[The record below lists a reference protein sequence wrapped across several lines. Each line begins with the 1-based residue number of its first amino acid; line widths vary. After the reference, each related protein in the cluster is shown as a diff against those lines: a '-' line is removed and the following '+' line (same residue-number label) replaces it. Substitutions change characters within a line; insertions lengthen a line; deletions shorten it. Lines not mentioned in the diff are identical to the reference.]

1 MKITLTEEK
10 EIELGPAP
18 IIRGLR
24 IGNTEYDVVLH
35 QFHQTDGISID
46 FLDPESVYGNCPAFN
61 CRAKSSG
68 WLD

>member
-35 QFHQTDGISID
+35 QFHQTRV
-46 FLDPESVYGNCPAFN
+46 PWKKQRRMPTCQNM
-61 CRAKSSG
+61 R
-68 WLD
+68 